1 VRAWYTNPS
10 IDPTALRP
18 SIASSAVFRIEHIIS
33 SLTTSVASV
42 TWSAFHK
49 KVRLLMARE
58 VKAMNVMR
66 ANVCMA
72 LACAFCIAL
81 GAVVSAD
88 DAQLDRAKELYR
100 SAAYDEALGVLD
112 AIRVTAP
119 SPESLEVGEYR
130 VFCLVALDR
139 KDEAR
144 NAIAALISANPFYE
158 LSETQA
164 SPRVRA
170 VFKEVRK
177 SLLPSLVQSAYAD
190 AKAAFDRKD
199 PQSAAGFERV
209 LTLLRDPDLSSN
221 TDLGDL
227 AVVAGAFRDLSAARE
242 LAAAAP
248 PPAAA
253 PSARDNNI
261 PGGESAAAK
270 PAEPPV
276 YRDGAPNLVPPVV
289 ISQTLPGTHLA
300 ERRLWTGAVE
310 VLIDETGKVLS
321 ARMAMPV
328 QPTYDRQ
335 LLQAALNWKYR
346 PATKDGAPARYIK
359 IINVRLDTR
368 PTCTMLVTQQC
379 RPANER

>member
-1 VRAWYTNPS
+1 
-10 IDPTALRP
+10 
-18 SIASSAVFRIEHIIS
+18 
-33 SLTTSVASV
+33 
-42 TWSAFHK
+42 
-49 KVRLLMARE
+49 
-58 VKAMNVMR
+58 MNVMR
-66 ANVCMA
+66 INLCVA
-72 LACAFCIAL
+72 LACAFLVAL
-81 GAVVSAD
+81 SAVVSAD

-100 SAAYDEALGVLD
+100 TAAYDEALGVLD
-112 AIRVTAP
+112 TIRATAP
-119 SPESLEVGEYR
+119 SSETLEVSEYR

-144 NAIAALISANPFYE
+144 TAIAALISANPFYE

-177 SLLPSLVQSAYAD
+177 SLLPSVVQSAYTQ

-199 PQSAAGFERV
+199 PESAAGFERV

-221 TDLGDL
+221 TDLSDL
-227 AVVAGAFRDLSAARE
+227 AVVAAAFRDLSAARE

-248 PPAAA
+248 APAPASAA
-253 PSARDNNI
+253 NNSN
-261 PGGESAAAK
+261 PGESPVAK
-270 PAEPPV
+270 PLEPPV

-289 ISQTLPGTHLA
+289 VSQALPPTHLA
-300 ERRLWTGAVE
+300 ERRLWTGAIE

-335 LLQAALNWKYR
+335 LLQAALSWKYR
-346 PATKDGAPARYIK
+346 PATKDGTPARYIK

-368 PTCTMLVTQQC
+368 PDCTMLVTQQC
-379 RPANER
+379 RPANGN

>member
-1 VRAWYTNPS
+1 
-10 IDPTALRP
+10 
-18 SIASSAVFRIEHIIS
+18 
-33 SLTTSVASV
+33 VA
-42 TWSAFHK
+42 F
-49 KVRLLMARE
+49 
-58 VKAMNVMR
+58 
-66 ANVCMA
+66 
-72 LACAFCIAL
+72 ACAIFAGLTASI
-81 GAVVSAD
+81 SAD

-112 AIRVTAP
+112 SIRAAAP
-119 SPESLEVGEYR
+119 STETLEASEYR

-158 LSETQA
+158 LSEAQA

-170 VFKEVRK
+170 VFSEVRK
-177 SLLPSLVQSAYAD
+177 SLLPSLVQSAYTQ

-199 PQSAAGFERV
+199 PEAAAAFERV
-209 LTLLRDPDLSSN
+209 LTLLRDPDVSSN
-221 TDLGDL
+221 TDLADL
-227 AVVAGAFRDLSAARE
+227 AVVAAAFRDLSAARE

-248 PPAAA
+248 PPPA
-253 PSARDNNI
+253 PSARDTSS
-261 PGGESAAAK
+261 PGESAAGK

-276 YRDGAPNLVPPVV
+276 YRDGAVNLVPPVV
-289 ISQTLPGTHLA
+289 VSQTLPTSHLA
-300 ERRLWTGAVE
+300 ERRLWTGAIE

-346 PATKDGAPARYIK
+346 PATKDGVPARYIK

-368 PTCTMLVTQQC
+368 PDCTMLVTQQC
-379 RPANER
+379 RPAGGN

>member
-1 VRAWYTNPS
+1 
-10 IDPTALRP
+10 
-18 SIASSAVFRIEHIIS
+18 
-33 SLTTSVASV
+33 
-42 TWSAFHK
+42 
-49 KVRLLMARE
+49 
-58 VKAMNVMR
+58 MNVMR
-66 ANVCMA
+66 IYLCVA
-72 LACAFCIAL
+72 LACAFSIAR
-81 GAVVSAD
+81 GVVVGAD

-112 AIRVTAP
+112 TIRAAAP
-119 SPESLEVGEYR
+119 SPEALEVNEYR
-130 VFCLVALDR
+130 MFCLVALDR

-144 NAIAALISANPFYE
+144 NAIAALISANPSYE

-177 SLLPSLVQSAYAD
+177 SLLPALVQSAYAE
-190 AKAAFDRKD
+190 AKVAFDRKD

-227 AVVAGAFRDLSAARE
+227 AIVAAAFRDLSAARE

-248 PPAAA
+248 PPAA
-253 PSARDNNI
+253 PPVARDNNSA
-261 PGGESAAAK
+261 GGESAAAK
-270 PAEPPV
+270 PAEPAV
-276 YRDGAPNLVPPVV
+276 YRDGATNLVPPVV
-289 ISQTLPGTHLA
+289 ISQTMPPTHLA
-300 ERRLWTGAVE
+300 ERRLWTGAIE

-321 ARMAMPV
+321 ARMSMPV

-346 PATKDGAPARYIK
+346 PATKDGMPARYIK

-368 PTCTMLVTQQC
+368 PDCTMLVTQQC
-379 RPANER
+379 RPANERGD

>member
-1 VRAWYTNPS
+1 
-10 IDPTALRP
+10 
-18 SIASSAVFRIEHIIS
+18 
-33 SLTTSVASV
+33 
-42 TWSAFHK
+42 
-49 KVRLLMARE
+49 
-58 VKAMNVMR
+58 MNVMR
-66 ANVCMA
+66 PNLCMA
-72 LACAFCIAL
+72 LACAFSIAL
-81 GAVVSAD
+81 GAVVNAD

-112 AIRVTAP
+112 TIRAAAP
-119 SPESLEVGEYR
+119 SPEALEISEYR

-144 NAIAALISANPFYE
+144 NAIATLISSDPFYE
-158 LSETQA
+158 LSEAQA

-177 SLLPSLVQSAYAD
+177 SLLPSLVQNAYAA
-190 AKAAFDRKD
+190 AKVAFDRKD

-227 AVVAGAFRDLSAARE
+227 TVVAAAFRDLSAARE

-253 PSARDNNI
+253 PAARDNAS

-270 PAEPPV
+270 PAEPAV
-276 YRDGAPNLVPPVV
+276 YREGAPNLVPPIA
-289 ISQTLPGTHLA
+289 ISQTLPPTHLA
-300 ERRLWTGAVE
+300 ERRLWTGAIE

-368 PTCTMLVTQQC
+368 PDCTMLVTQQC
-379 RPANER
+379 RPANERGD

>member
-1 VRAWYTNPS
+1 
-10 IDPTALRP
+10 
-18 SIASSAVFRIEHIIS
+18 
-33 SLTTSVASV
+33 
-42 TWSAFHK
+42 
-49 KVRLLMARE
+49 
-58 VKAMNVMR
+58 MNVMR
-66 ANVCMA
+66 MNLCVAF
-72 LACAFCIAL
+72 ACALFAGL
-81 GAVVSAD
+81 SASVSAD
-88 DAQLDRAKELYR
+88 DAQLDHAKELYR

-112 AIRVTAP
+112 SIRATAP
-119 SPESLEVGEYR
+119 PTETLEVSEYR

-170 VFKEVRK
+170 VFSEVRK
-177 SLLPSLVQSAYAD
+177 SLLPSLVQSAYGQ

-199 PQSAAGFERV
+199 PGSAAAFERV
-209 LTLLRDPDLSSN
+209 LTLLRDPDVSSN
-221 TDLGDL
+221 TDLADL
-227 AVVAGAFRDLSAARE
+227 AVVAAAFRDLSAARE

-248 PPAAA
+248 PPPA
-253 PSARDNNI
+253 PSARDNSS
-261 PGGESAAAK
+261 PGESAAAGK
-270 PAEPPV
+270 PPEPPV

-289 ISQTLPGTHLA
+289 ISQTLPTSHLA
-300 ERRLWTGAVE
+300 ERRLWSGAIE

-346 PATKDGAPARYIK
+346 PATKDGTPARYIK

-368 PTCTMLVTQQC
+368 PDCTMLVTQQC
-379 RPANER
+379 RPPNGN

>member
-1 VRAWYTNPS
+1 
-10 IDPTALRP
+10 
-18 SIASSAVFRIEHIIS
+18 
-33 SLTTSVASV
+33 
-42 TWSAFHK
+42 
-49 KVRLLMARE
+49 
-58 VKAMNVMR
+58 MNVMR
-66 ANVCMA
+66 MNLCVAF
-72 LACAFCIAL
+72 ACAIFAGLTASI
-81 GAVVSAD
+81 SAD

-112 AIRVTAP
+112 SIRAAAP
-119 SPESLEVGEYR
+119 STETLEASEYR

-158 LSETQA
+158 LSEAQA

-170 VFKEVRK
+170 VFSEVRK
-177 SLLPSLVQSAYAD
+177 SLLPSLVQSAYTQ

-199 PQSAAGFERV
+199 PEAAAAFERV
-209 LTLLRDPDLSSN
+209 LTLLRDPDVSSN
-221 TDLGDL
+221 TDLADL
-227 AVVAGAFRDLSAARE
+227 AVVAAAFRDLSAARE

-248 PPAAA
+248 PPPA
-253 PSARDNNI
+253 PSARDTSS
-261 PGGESAAAK
+261 PGESAAGK

-276 YRDGAPNLVPPVV
+276 YRDGAVNLVPPVV
-289 ISQTLPGTHLA
+289 VSQTLPTSHLA
-300 ERRLWTGAVE
+300 ERRLWTGAIE

-346 PATKDGAPARYIK
+346 PATKDGVPARYIK

-368 PTCTMLVTQQC
+368 PDCTMLVTQQC
-379 RPANER
+379 RPAGGN

>member
-1 VRAWYTNPS
+1 M
-10 IDPTALRP
+10 
-18 SIASSAVFRIEHIIS
+18 EHIPRK
-33 SLTTSVASV
+33 
-42 TWSAFHK
+42 SAAAHG
-49 KVRLLMARE
+49 AGG
-58 VKAMNVMR
+58 KAVNVMR
-66 ANVCMA
+66 MNLCVA
-72 LACAFCIAL
+72 LACALIAGL
-81 GAVVSAD
+81 SAPVSAD

-112 AIRVTAP
+112 TIRATAP
-119 SPESLEVGEYR
+119 STDTLEVSEYR

-164 SPRVRA
+164 SPRVRS
-170 VFKEVRK
+170 VFSDVRK
-177 SLLPSLVQSAYAD
+177 SLLPSLVQSAYTQ

-199 PQSAAGFERV
+199 PESAAGFERV

-227 AVVAGAFRDLSAARE
+227 AVVAAAFRDLSAARE

-248 PPAAA
+248 PPTPA
-253 PSARDNNI
+253 PSARDNSSA
-261 PGGESAAAK
+261 GGESAAGK
-270 PAEPPV
+270 PPEPPV
-276 YRDGAPNLVPPVV
+276 YRDGAPNLVPPVTV
-289 ISQTLPGTHLA
+289 SQALPPSHLA
-300 ERRLWTGAVE
+300 ERRLWTGAIE

-328 QPTYDRQ
+328 QPTYDKQ
-335 LLQAALNWKYR
+335 VLQAALNWKYR
-346 PATKDGAPARYIK
+346 PATKDGTPARYIK
-359 IINVRLDTR
+359 IINIRLDTR
-368 PTCTMLVTQQC
+368 PDCTMLVTQQC

>member
-1 VRAWYTNPS
+1 
-10 IDPTALRP
+10 
-18 SIASSAVFRIEHIIS
+18 
-33 SLTTSVASV
+33 
-42 TWSAFHK
+42 
-49 KVRLLMARE
+49 
-58 VKAMNVMR
+58 MNVMR
-66 ANVCMA
+66 MNICVA
-72 LACAFCIAL
+72 LACVFFAGLSAS
-81 GAVVSAD
+81 ASAD
-88 DAQLDRAKELYR
+88 DAQLDHAKELYR

-112 AIRVTAP
+112 TIRASAP
-119 SPESLEVGEYR
+119 STETLEASEYR

-170 VFKEVRK
+170 VFTEVRK
-177 SLLPSLVQSAYAD
+177 SLLPSLVQSAYTE

-199 PQSAAGFERV
+199 PESAAGFERV

-221 TDLGDL
+221 SDLGDL
-227 AVVAGAFRDLSAARE
+227 AVVAAAFRDLSAARE
-242 LAAAAP
+242 LAAAAAS
-248 PPAAA
+248 AAAPA
-253 PSARDNNI
+253 PSAREI
-261 PGGESAAAK
+261 SSAGESPAARPPE
-270 PAEPPV
+270 PAV

-289 ISQTLPGTHLA
+289 VSQTLPPSHLA
-300 ERRLWTGAVE
+300 ERRLWTGAIE

-346 PATKDGAPARYIK
+346 PAVKDGMPARYIK
-359 IINVRLDTR
+359 VINVRLDTR
-368 PTCTMLVTQQC
+368 PDCTMLVTQQC
-379 RPANER
+379 RPAGGN

>member
-1 VRAWYTNPS
+1 
-10 IDPTALRP
+10 
-18 SIASSAVFRIEHIIS
+18 
-33 SLTTSVASV
+33 
-42 TWSAFHK
+42 
-49 KVRLLMARE
+49 
-58 VKAMNVMR
+58 MNVMR
-66 ANVCMA
+66 MNLCVA
-72 LACAFCIAL
+72 LACALFAAL
-81 GAVVSAD
+81 SAVVSAD

-112 AIRVTAP
+112 DIRATAP
-119 SPESLEVGEYR
+119 STETLEVSEYR

-158 LSETQA
+158 LSEAQA

-177 SLLPSLVQSAYAD
+177 SLLPALVQSAYAE

-199 PQSAAGFERV
+199 AESAAGFERV
-209 LTLLRDPDLSSN
+209 LTLLRDPELSSN

-227 AVVAGAFRDLSAARE
+227 AVVAAAFRDLSAARE

-248 PPAAA
+248 PPAPA
-253 PSARDNNI
+253 PSARDNSS
-261 PGGESAAAK
+261 PGGDSAAGS
-270 PAEPPV
+270 PPEPPV
-276 YRDGAPNLVPPVV
+276 YRDGAPNLVAPVV
-289 ISQTLPGTHLA
+289 ISQTLPPTHLA
-300 ERRLWTGAVE
+300 ERKLWTGAIE

-335 LLQAALNWKYR
+335 LLQAARNWKYR
-346 PATKDGAPARYIK
+346 PATKDGTPARYVK

-368 PTCTMLVTQQC
+368 RDCTMLVTQDC
-379 RPANER
+379 RPANGN

>member
-1 VRAWYTNPS
+1 
-10 IDPTALRP
+10 
-18 SIASSAVFRIEHIIS
+18 
-33 SLTTSVASV
+33 
-42 TWSAFHK
+42 
-49 KVRLLMARE
+49 
-58 VKAMNVMR
+58 MNVMR
-66 ANVCMA
+66 ANLCLA
-72 LACAFCIAL
+72 LACAFAVAL
-81 GAVVSAD
+81 GAVVGAD

-112 AIRVTAP
+112 AIRATAP
-119 SPESLEVGEYR
+119 SSEPIEASEYR

-144 NAIAALISANPFYE
+144 NAITALISANPFYE
-158 LSETQA
+158 LSEAQA

-177 SLLPSLVQSAYAD
+177 SLLPTLVQSAYAT

-209 LTLLRDPDLSSN
+209 IALLRDPDLSSN
-221 TDLGDL
+221 TELGDL
-227 AVVAGAFRDLSAARE
+227 AVVAAAFRDLSAARE

-253 PSARDNNI
+253 SSARDNTS

-270 PAEPPV
+270 AAEPPV
-276 YRDGAPNLVPPVV
+276 YRDGAPSLTPPVA
-289 ISQTLPGTHLA
+289 ISQTMPPTHLA
-300 ERRLWTGAVE
+300 ERRLWTGAIE

-346 PATKDGAPARYIK
+346 PAMKDGMPARYIK

-368 PTCTMLVTQQC
+368 PDCTMRVTQQC
-379 RPANER
+379 RPPNERN

>member
-1 VRAWYTNPS
+1 
-10 IDPTALRP
+10 
-18 SIASSAVFRIEHIIS
+18 
-33 SLTTSVASV
+33 
-42 TWSAFHK
+42 
-49 KVRLLMARE
+49 
-58 VKAMNVMR
+58 MNVMR
-66 ANVCMA
+66 MNLCMA
-72 LACAFCIAL
+72 LAWAFCVAL
-81 GAVVSAD
+81 GVVVSAD

-112 AIRVTAP
+112 TIRATAP
-119 SPESLEVGEYR
+119 SPEALEISEYR

-144 NAIAALISANPFYE
+144 NAIAALIAANPFYE
-158 LSETQA
+158 LSEAQA

-177 SLLPSLVQSAYAD
+177 SLLPAIVQTAYAA

-199 PQSAAGFERV
+199 AESAAGFERV

-221 TDLGDL
+221 TDLSDL
-227 AVVAGAFRDLSAARE
+227 AVVAAAFRDLSAARE

-248 PPAAA
+248 APAAV
-253 PSARDNNI
+253 PSAREGG
-261 PGGESAAAK
+261 PAGESAAPKA
-270 PAEPPV
+270 PEPPV
-276 YRDGAPNLVPPVV
+276 YRDGAPNLVAPVA
-289 ISQTLPGTHLA
+289 ISQTMPPTHLA

-346 PATKDGAPARYIK
+346 PAMKDGAPARYIK

-368 PTCTMLVTQQC
+368 PNCTMLVTQQC
-379 RPANER
+379 RPANSN

>member
-1 VRAWYTNPS
+1 
-10 IDPTALRP
+10 LRP
-18 SIASSAVFRIEHIIS
+18 SIASSAVFRLEHIIS

-177 SLLPSLVQSAYAD
+177 SLLPALVQSAYAD

-253 PSARDNNI
+253 PSARDNNS

>member
-1 VRAWYTNPS
+1 MVSVT
-10 IDPTALRP
+10 
-18 SIASSAVFRIEHIIS
+18 IEHT
-33 SLTTSVASV
+33 LQNGA
-42 TWSAFHK
+42 ALHG
-49 KVRLLMARE
+49 AGG
-58 VKAMNVMR
+58 KAMNVMR
-66 ANVCMA
+66 MNLRVA
-72 LACAFCIAL
+72 LACAMCVAMCT
-81 GAVVSAD
+81 AVSAA

-112 AIRVTAP
+112 AIRATAP
-119 SPESLEVGEYR
+119 STDAVEVSEYR

-144 NAIAALISANPFYE
+144 NAIAALVSANPFYD

-164 SPRVRA
+164 SPRVRS

-177 SLLPSLVQSAYAD
+177 SLLPSLVQGVYAD

-221 TDLGDL
+221 SDLADL
-227 AVVAGAFRDLSAARE
+227 AVVASAFRDLSAARE

-248 PPAAA
+248 PPPAA
-253 PSARDNNI
+253 SVRDN
-261 PGGESAAAK
+261 GGARESAASGT
-270 PAEPPV
+270 PPEPPV
-276 YRDGAPNLVPPVV
+276 YRDGEPNLVPPAT
-289 ISQTLPGTHLA
+289 ISQTLPATHLA
-300 ERRLWTGAVE
+300 ERRLWTGAIE

-335 LLQAALNWKYR
+335 LLQAAMNWKYR
-346 PATKDGAPARYIK
+346 PATKNGTPARYIK

-368 PTCTMLVTQQC
+368 PDCTMLVTKQC
-379 RPANER
+379 RPANGN

>member
-1 VRAWYTNPS
+1 
-10 IDPTALRP
+10 
-18 SIASSAVFRIEHIIS
+18 
-33 SLTTSVASV
+33 
-42 TWSAFHK
+42 
-49 KVRLLMARE
+49 
-58 VKAMNVMR
+58 MNVMR
-66 ANVCMA
+66 MNLCVAF
-72 LACAFCIAL
+72 ACALFAGL
-81 GAVVSAD
+81 SASVSAD

-112 AIRVTAP
+112 TIRASAP
-119 SPESLEVGEYR
+119 STETLEASEYR

-170 VFKEVRK
+170 VFTEVRK
-177 SLLPSLVQSAYAD
+177 SLLPSLVQSAYTE

-199 PQSAAGFERV
+199 SESATRFERV

-221 TDLGDL
+221 SDLGDL
-227 AVVAGAFRDLSAARE
+227 AVVAAAFRDLSAARE
-242 LAAAAP
+242 LAASAAAAAP
-248 PPAAA
+248 A
-253 PSARDNNI
+253 PSARDTSS
-261 PGGESAAAK
+261 PVESAAAK
-270 PAEPPV
+270 PPEPAV
-276 YRDGAPNLVPPVV
+276 FRDGAPNLVPPVV
-289 ISQTLPGTHLA
+289 VSQTLPPSHLA
-300 ERRLWTGAVE
+300 ERRLWTGAIE

-346 PATKDGAPARYIK
+346 PAVKDGMPARYIK
-359 IINVRLDTR
+359 VINVRLDTR
-368 PTCTMLVTQQC
+368 PDCTMLVTQQC
-379 RPANER
+379 RPAGGN

>member
-1 VRAWYTNPS
+1 
-10 IDPTALRP
+10 
-18 SIASSAVFRIEHIIS
+18 
-33 SLTTSVASV
+33 
-42 TWSAFHK
+42 
-49 KVRLLMARE
+49 
-58 VKAMNVMR
+58 MNVMR
-66 ANVCMA
+66 MNICVA
-72 LACAFCIAL
+72 LACAFLVAL
-81 GAVVSAD
+81 SAVVSAD

-100 SAAYDEALGVLD
+100 TAAYDEALGVLD
-112 AIRVTAP
+112 TIRATAP
-119 SPESLEVGEYR
+119 SSETLEVSEYR

-144 NAIAALISANPFYE
+144 TAIAALISANPFYE

-177 SLLPSLVQSAYAD
+177 SLLPSVVQSAYTQ

-199 PQSAAGFERV
+199 PESAAGFERV

-221 TDLGDL
+221 TDLSDL
-227 AVVAGAFRDLSAARE
+227 AVVAAAFRDLSAARE

-248 PPAAA
+248 APAPASSAA
-253 PSARDNNI
+253 NNSN
-261 PGGESAAAK
+261 PGESSVAK
-270 PAEPPV
+270 PLEPPV

-289 ISQTLPGTHLA
+289 VSQALPPTHLA
-300 ERRLWTGAVE
+300 ERRLWTGAIE

-335 LLQAALNWKYR
+335 LLQAALSWKYR
-346 PATKDGAPARYIK
+346 PATKDGTPARYIK

-368 PTCTMLVTQQC
+368 PDCTMLVTQQC
-379 RPANER
+379 RPANGN

>member
-1 VRAWYTNPS
+1 
-10 IDPTALRP
+10 
-18 SIASSAVFRIEHIIS
+18 
-33 SLTTSVASV
+33 
-42 TWSAFHK
+42 
-49 KVRLLMARE
+49 
-58 VKAMNVMR
+58 MNVMR
-66 ANVCMA
+66 TNPCIA
-72 LACAFCIAL
+72 LACACCVVL
-81 GAVVSAD
+81 SAVVSAD

-112 AIRVTAP
+112 TIRAIAP
-119 SPESLEVGEYR
+119 SPEALEVSEYR

-144 NAIAALISANPFYE
+144 TAIAALISANPFYE

-164 SPRVRA
+164 SPRVRT
-170 VFKEVRK
+170 VFKDVRK

-199 PQSAAGFERV
+199 PQSASGFERV
-209 LTLLRDPDLSSN
+209 LTLLRDPDLASN

-227 AVVAGAFRDLSAARE
+227 AVVAAAFRDLSAARE

-248 PPAAA
+248 PPAAP
-253 PSARDNNI
+253 PSARDNSRRE
-261 PGGESAAAK
+261 PVAAK
-270 PAEPPV
+270 PAEPAV
-276 YRDGAPNLVPPVV
+276 YRDGTPNLVPPAV
-289 ISQTLPGTHLA
+289 ISQTMPPTHLA
-300 ERRLWTGAVE
+300 ERRLWTGAIE

-321 ARMAMPV
+321 ARMVMPV

-346 PATKDGAPARYIK
+346 PATKDGMPARYIK

-368 PTCTMLVTQQC
+368 PDCTMLVTQQC
-379 RPANER
+379 RPAGGN